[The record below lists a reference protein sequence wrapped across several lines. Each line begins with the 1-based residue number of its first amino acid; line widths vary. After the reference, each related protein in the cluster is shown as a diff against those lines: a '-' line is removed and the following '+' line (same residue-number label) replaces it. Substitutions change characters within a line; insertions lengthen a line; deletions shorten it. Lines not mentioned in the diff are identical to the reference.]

1 MEPPSIFSRNV
12 FAPPLY
18 FSFLLPITPHLG
30 SGGGQATESWGI
42 CYAAKRNEHGAP
54 SMEGTEQPSGQ
65 LKSRSTSREIT
76 PHADVSSSPGRSP
89 TLSSHPTLANPVS
102 GSHGLLAQ
110 SPERTPFVKGSSS
123 SLANG
128 DRWGLCYSSGSQVS
142 TLQRW
147 RRRMSEVWAGHLLRG
162 ARRER
167 WCSDHRSKATSVLG
181 ESPTP

>member
-65 LKSRSTSREIT
+65 LESRSTSREIT
-76 PHADVSSSPGRSP
+76 PHADVPPSPGRRP
-89 TLSSHPTLANPVS
+89 TPSSHPTFANPVS
-102 GSHGLLAQ
+102 GSAWA
-110 SPERTPFVKGSSS
+110 SRPVPREVT
-123 SLANG
+123 
-128 DRWGLCYSSGSQVS
+128 LCQGKQLFLS
-142 TLQRW
+142 
-147 RRRMSEVWAGHLLRG
+147 
-162 ARRER
+162 
-167 WCSDHRSKATSVLG
+167 
-181 ESPTP
+181 